1 MCLFAKQVSFMAT
14 EVRIL
19 HYPQKLERK
28 GDVKAGVVLVA
39 NGMYLFHSYK
49 YDSIAR
55 GYKVSST
62 FNCIE

>member
-1 MCLFAKQVSFMAT
+1 MAT

-19 HYPQKLERK
+19 HYPQKLERN

-39 NGMYLFHSYK
+39 NGMYLFHSCK